1 MEMASARSRP
11 AARARQ
17 MSDQIV
23 LWAACVLLSALSLL
37 LLLVSVSS
45 GFGAARLTG
54 EINVLVRT
62 TTTTTTTSDAVD
74 DVVVAVE
81 QCGVDDG
88 DDGDHM
94 LVDGEWVR
102 DDERR
107 PLYEPQRCPFV
118 DEGFRCRENGR
129 PDGAFAKWRWQPRH
143 CTLPR
148 FDAKNLLEKLRNR
161 RLVFVGDSIGRNQ
174 WESMLCMLATA
185 VSGDGDKAAS
195 IYEEHGSPITKH
207 KGALSFRFRDNN
219 CTVEHYR
226 SPYLVRRGRPPRRA
240 PKRAEVRSTLQLDAM
255 DARAHHWKDA
265 DVVVFNTGHWWS
277 HERLQQ
283 LHCYFQVGK
292 KLRLDMSIEAAYQR
306 AMSTL
311 TSWVHLEVNPHKSLV
326 IFRTYSPAHTRASN
340 SGSCA
345 KETTPELNSSR
356 ISIHRWP
363 GMVNPAFEPSRSGT
377 SAAKLHLLN
386 VTLMAAQR
394 RDGHPSV
401 YNVAA
406 ASRLP
411 AAARQR
417 ADCSH
422 WCLPGVPDAWNEL
435 LYAIIL
441 KRFS

>member
-1 MEMASARSRP
+1 MEMASARRP
-11 AARARQ
+11 MRARQ
-17 MSDQIV
+17 SDQIV
-23 LWAACVLLSALSLL
+23 LWGACVLLSALSLL
-37 LLLVSVSS
+37 LLAVSS
-45 GFGAARLTG
+45 GFGAARLTIAAG
-54 EINVLVRT
+54 EISVLVRT
-62 TTTTTTTSDAVD
+62 TTSGSSTVD
-74 DVVVAVE
+74 DVVVVAAE
-81 QCGVDDG
+81 HCGVLDD
-88 DDGDHM
+88 DYNR
-94 LVDGEWVR
+94 LFVDGEWMR

-107 PLYEPQRCPFV
+107 PLYEPWRCPFI

-129 PDGAFAKWRWQPRH
+129 PDDAFAKWRWQPRH

-148 FDAKNLLEKLRNR
+148 FDAENLLEKLRNR

-185 VSGDGDKAAS
+185 VAGDDKAS
-195 IYEEHGSPITKH
+195 IYEEKGSPITKH
-207 KGALSFRFRDNN
+207 KGVLSFRFRDYN

-240 PKRAEVRSTLQLDAM
+240 PKHVGSTLQLDAM
-255 DARAHHWKDA
+255 DSRAHRWKDA

-292 KLRLDMSIEAAYQR
+292 KLRLDMSVEAAYQR

-311 TSWVHLEVNPHKSLV
+311 SSWVHREVSSHKSLV
-326 IFRTYSPAHTRASN
+326 IFRTYSPAHPRASN

-345 KETTPELNSSR
+345 LETTPELNSSR
-356 ISIHRWP
+356 ISLHRWP
-363 GMVNPAFEPSRSGT
+363 GMWNPAFEPSKSGT
-377 SAAKLHLLN
+377 AAAAKLHVLN

-401 YNVAA
+401 YNVA
-406 ASRLP
+406 P
-411 AAARQR
+411 AARMPAGQR

-435 LYAIIL
+435 LYAVIL